1 MPIKVCGLHN
11 VMAFAD
17 DAHFIVGIT
26 DHGKKSPVTSVN
38 IPQITVNFDDT
49 EHPDEVEFIK
59 MRTGVRQI
67 LSSVSSNQLTPLSNI
82 VVHCHAGVSRS
93 SAIAWLILI
102 QLGMDYKEAFS
113 LLIKQHPNIWPNKVV
128 LGLGASVLGLPKEF
142 NDFVNQVDAEIAQ
155 NRTEFLGYG
164 G

>member
-11 VMAFAD
+11 VMAFVD
-17 DAHFIVGIT
+17 DAHFVVGIT
-26 DHGKKSPVTSVN
+26 DHGKKSPVVS
-38 IPQITVNFDDT
+38 IPIKQITVNFDDT
-49 EHPDEVEFIK
+49 EHPDDAEFMQ
-59 MRTGVRQI
+59 MR
-67 LSSVSSNQLTPLSNI
+67 SSVINILNAVDTSKLTQHSNI

-93 SAIAWLILI
+93 SAMAWLILI
-102 QLGMDYKEAFS
+102 KLGMDFKDAFS

-128 LGLGASVLGLPKEF
+128 LGIGASILKLPKEF
-142 NDFVNQVDAEIAQ
+142 NDFVSQVDAEIAQ